1 MMKEKSSKWARM
13 RLLYIVPV
21 TLIVIGAFAS
31 QKFVVQTAP
40 LGSPSP
46 ETAAPENTSAMQ
58 AATVADEASPAAGLS
73 AGETKETV
81 PSQAATDL
89 ASAVAEGIESQPE
102 PEKKVFDVVEVM
114 PVFPGGETEMMKYV
128 ATQVRY
134 PVIAE
139 KNGVQGRFV
148 VGFVITDEG
157 KVTDVKIIDGPKG
170 SSDNEVVVVGYS
182 AESTDSLAM
191 ARQER
196 AKSYQALEQEAMR
209 VVKAMPDWKPGLQD
223 GKPVNV
229 QFAIPLTF
237 RLQ

>member
-1 MMKEKSSKWARM
+1 M
-13 RLLYIVPV
+13 
-21 TLIVIGAFAS
+21 
-31 QKFVVQTAP
+31 
-40 LGSPSP
+40 
-46 ETAAPENTSAMQ
+46 
-58 AATVADEASPAAGLS
+58 
-73 AGETKETV
+73 
-81 PSQAATDL
+81 
-89 ASAVAEGIESQPE
+89 
-102 PEKKVFDVVEVM
+102 
-114 PVFPGGETEMMKYV
+114 
-128 ATQVRY
+128 
-134 PVIAE
+134 
-139 KNGVQGRFV
+139 QGRFV